1 MQGLSCSVPYS
12 PNDLTYHSLPWVLVR
27 VLKVNVRFVSGV
39 CFIQLHDK
47 LHDLPQSAPQG

>member
-27 VLKVNVRFVSGV
+27 VLKVSVLFVLGV

-47 LHDLPQSAPQG
+47 LHDLP